1 MKKYK
6 TSLLVF
12 FFISFL
18 QSYSQKSLQI
28 ITEHFGKVKRYEVFK
43 NELLDYKLKG
53 DFFYRRNKIVNLADS
68 VIVLSNDSLV
78 RLKDIKAVRIQRGGH
93 LAKTFREFFLF
104 AGIGFLS
111 LNTANNAI
119 NGTEPL
125 VDKRAVYISGALIG
139 TSVLLKMLCTKHLRL
154 NRHTVFKIN
163 SVDYSKLN
171 EK

>member
-1 MKKYK
+1 M
-6 TSLLVF
+6 LLVVASIICRTSGF
-12 FFISFL
+12 
-18 QSYSQKSLQI
+18 SQHALQI
-28 ITEHFGKVKRYEVFK
+28 ITEHFGKVKKYEVFK

-53 DFFYRRNKIVNLADS
+53 DLFYRRNKIVNLADS

-78 RLKDIKAVRIQRGGH
+78 RLNDIKAVRIQRGGH
-93 LAKTFREFFLF
+93 LAKTFQEFFLF

-139 TSVLLKMLCTKHLRL
+139 TSVLLKILCSKHLRV
-154 NRHTVFKIN
+154 NKHTVFKIN